1 MASEDGM
8 KTQTGPGKKWLAP
21 VIILAVL
28 IVIGMI
34 LGGQYNSLNGGRRAM
49 EAQWSQVENVMDRQ
63 ASLIPNLVA
72 AVRGG
77 MKHETRVFDDIAKAR
92 QAYSRAGTVKDKQA
106 AGQDMNRESGILL
119 NVIQESYPNLQ
130 SSQQVQQLMTQL
142 EGSQNRVTV
151 ERRRYI
157 EQVRDYNTM
166 VTSFP
171 MNIAA
176 SLFGFHP
183 VEEWHAPASSM
194 KTPSVNLDED

>member
-34 LGGQYNSLNGGRRAM
+34 FAGQYNSLNGGRRAM

-77 MKHETRVFDDIAKAR
+77 MKHETKVFDDIAKAR
-92 QAYSRAGTVKDKQA
+92 QAY
-106 AGQDMNRESGILL
+106 L
-119 NVIQESYPNLQ
+119 
-130 SSQQVQQLMTQL
+130 
-142 EGSQNRVTV
+142 
-151 ERRRYI
+151 
-157 EQVRDYNTM
+157 
-166 VTSFP
+166 
-171 MNIAA
+171 
-176 SLFGFHP
+176 SLIHI
-183 VEEWHAPASSM
+183 
-194 KTPSVNLDED
+194 